1 MSTNGVPNPAPYI
14 SGQNGVVPT
23 ANTVAGGGTSGGG
36 YSKNG
41 TGKTTVIST
50 ADGITDVSKMSA
62 TVNGSTDNYV
72 IKITK
77 TDEANM
83 NAVTALSGAYGDL
96 NPIRYVPVDISLYD
110 STGTTKIHPVPPGLS
125 VSVTM
130 PIPDD
135 LSIYG
140 GNVKVACTE
149 GGQLEKIQ
157 PRFTVINGVP
167 CMTFTATQLCTYVIY
182 VDTNNL
188 TEAGISDATPKTA
201 DGVHPKWF
209 LCGGLA
215 SLAIVLFLK
224 RDPEEYMRKS
234 A

>member
-1 MSTNGVPNPAPYI
+1 MSTNGVPNPAPYV
-14 SGQNGVVPT
+14 SGQIGATTP
-23 ANTVAGGGTSGGG
+23 AGGTNGNKGGG
-36 YSKNG
+36 YTPNG
-41 TGKTTVIST
+41 SGKTTVIST

-62 TVNGSTDNYV
+62 TVNGSMDNFV

-83 NAVTALSGAYGDL
+83 NAVTALSGAFGDL

-110 STGTTKIHPVPPGLS
+110 STGTTKIHPVPSGLS

-135 LSIYG
+135 LAIYG

-167 CMTFTATQLCTYVIY
+167 CMTFTTTQLCSYVIY

-201 DGVHPKWF
+201 DGIHPKWF

-215 SLAIVLFLK
+215 ALAIVLFLK
-224 RDPEEYMRKS
+224 RDPEEYMKKAAR
-234 A
+234 